1 MTNKILAI
9 AMVVFAVVLYT
20 MGVIDFAN
28 GNVAGGVS
36 NVIMACSDVIMA
48 VALWQLAFMEKVLKI
63 TCRDLLDLI
72 KALKKGVPATLTIK
86 NGKGVMTLNDNDD
99 DRDEIPEEELTDDEK
114 RIKRMAEEYDELA
127 GRYERLTNFL
137 TSDKFKTLSEK
148 SCILFEEQH
157 KAMGEYMEALKQ
169 RLQLECDTANKGK
182 GEE

>member
-63 TCRDLLDLI
+63 TCSQLPYIRQVQDI
-72 KALKKGVPATLTIK
+72 ERK
-86 NGKGVMTLNDNDD
+86 
-99 DRDEIPEEELTDDEK
+99 EL
-114 RIKRMAEEYDELA
+114 
-127 GRYERLTNFL
+127 
-137 TSDKFKTLSEK
+137 
-148 SCILFEEQH
+148 H
-157 KAMGEYMEALKQ
+157 PV
-169 RLQLECDTANKGK
+169 
-182 GEE
+182 